1 MSQLKQVNHNI
12 KKVLPNLTLPSSIH
26 LIQRH
31 LVEFY
36 PTKSSDELYR
46 HVHFRANTSLSFPK
60 TEIADIRFVE
70 RNKEIEVEVELN
82 FLGLFGASTPLP
94 IHYAEEVR
102 DDYGYDGNLIDFIN
116 LFNHHLQKFIY
127 PIWKNSRYYV
137 SYQKDLKDKY
147 SKYLLSILGLYP
159 QSQERDAELDFHKL
173 LPFLG
178 MLNLKQKSSGTLASI
193 MRHYVGHNAI
203 GIEECVVSKA
213 VVPEWQKKK
222 LGDSDAIL
230 GESLICGDFVTVSNL
245 KFRINFYDVPWAYLE
260 EYSLF
265 GAKIEALK
273 DLISFTLNE
282 PLGFE
287 LALHI
292 KKENIQSFK
301 MDNDSAFRLGINTWA
316 GEADGV
322 TTIVI
327 EP

>member
-1 MSQLKQVNHNI
+1 MNRLEQINHNI
-12 KKVLPNLTLPSSIH
+12 KSIVPNLTLPSAIH
-26 LIQRH
+26 LIGRY
-31 LVEFY
+31 LSEFY
-36 PTKSSDELYR
+36 PEKSSDELYR
-46 HVHFRANTSLSFPK
+46 HVQFRANTSLSFPK
-60 TEIADIRFVE
+60 TEVANIHFVE
-70 RNKEIEVEVELN
+70 RNREIEVEVMLN

-102 DDYGYDGNLIDFIN
+102 DDYGYDGNLIDFMN

-127 PIWKNSRYYV
+127 PIWRDSRYYV
-137 SYQKDLKDKY
+137 SYQKDLRDRY

-178 MLNLKQKSSGTLASI
+178 MLSLKQKSSGTLASI
-193 MRHYVGHNAI
+193 MRHYIGHNAI
-203 GIEECVVSKA
+203 SIDECVLSRA

-230 GESLICGDFVTVSNL
+230 GETLICGDFVTVSNL
-245 KFRINFYDVPWAYLE
+245 KFRINLHNIPWEYLVD
-260 EYSLF
+260 YSIF
-265 GAKIEALK
+265 GDKIEPLK
-273 DLISFTLNE
+273 DLISFALNE

-292 KKENIQSFK
+292 KKENIK
-301 MDNDSAFRLGINTWA
+301 PCKIDNNSIFRLGVNSWV

-322 TTIVI
+322 TTIII